1 MVTKPAPTG
10 EAEDD
15 RRRICRYGAQVAV
28 TCEAAPCFVGYQL
41 FPPPSADCCDSPSR
55 LYLVSHIVIL
65 WTPRTLRDRKS
76 AIPVLAN
83 SFGLR
88 SHLLDI
94 PDRNRADIA
103 TDTSCI
109 WGCLRVDSREAQRH
123 GTGVSFECRCGYGS
137 VP

>member
-1 MVTKPAPTG
+1 MPIEPPPTC

-41 FPPPSADCCDSPSR
+41 LPPPSADCCDSPSR
-55 LYLVSHIVIL
+55 RLSLVSHIVIL

-88 SHLLDI
+88 SHFLDI

-103 TDTSCI
+103 AKTSCI
-109 WGCLRVDSREAQRH
+109 WLGLSPH
-123 GTGVSFECRCGYGS
+123 GLSGSSATWNRCQL
-137 VP
+137 